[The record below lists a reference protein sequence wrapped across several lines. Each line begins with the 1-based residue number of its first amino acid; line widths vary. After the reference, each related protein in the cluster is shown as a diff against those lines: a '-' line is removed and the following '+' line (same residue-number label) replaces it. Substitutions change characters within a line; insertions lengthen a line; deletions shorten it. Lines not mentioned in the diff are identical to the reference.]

1 MSCPRKGFQFSGD
14 TKPVGMQQQEEQE
27 ERRGGSGVSC
37 TFCGLAV
44 GPSRLVLAGVALD
57 MQNRD
62 SKLAIASSTTPSAD
76 DRSLIRK
83 TNTMIWAHSELH
95 LLRPWSGFG
104 SSGLPPKE
112 SVIEAQK

>member
-1 MSCPRKGFQFSGD
+1 
-14 TKPVGMQQQEEQE
+14 MQQEDQEEEERQ

-44 GPSRLVLAGVALD
+44 GPSGLELAVDALD

-83 TNTMIWAHSELH
+83 TNTMIWAQSELH
-95 LLRPWSGFG
+95 LLRPWSGVG